1 MPSFEDSAGNK
12 KLSEQLKHLLGAL
25 KLRPEI
31 ESLKGIAHGIEKES
45 LRVDEHGRI
54 ALSPHPAGLG
64 SPLTHDFITT
74 DFSEALIEFITP
86 VFTDPASSLEYL
98 EDIHRFL
105 YKQLEDKELLW
116 TSSMPCIIEKDDLIP
131 LAQYGTSNIGKL
143 KTLYRRGLGHRYTRA
158 MQTIAGIHYNF
169 SLPDDFWQLLHE
181 THESKQTLNDFK
193 TEQYF
198 NLIRNFRRYS
208 WLLIYLFGASPAICK
223 SFIKDKT
230 DHGLE
235 AFDEY
240 TYYMPYGTSL
250 RMGDLGYTSDAQA
263 DLFVSYNSLD
273 EYITGM
279 RKAIETPYAPY
290 TEIDKLGSDHQQINS
305 NILQIENEFYSTI
318 RPKRVSKNGER
329 PIHSLKN
336 GGVEYIEVRCLDL
349 NPFLPIGIDETQ
361 INFLNA
367 FLLFCLFRKSPP
379 SSKEEN
385 QEIQKNFISVVTEG
399 RKPELKLNQ
408 NNQSIALSEWAE
420 EILQESLD
428 IAELLDNAA
437 NINSALAYQKAVKEQ
452 LAKVKNSELTPS
464 AKVLASM
471 REQSMSYFP
480 FALKQSESSAAF
492 LQNKLSD
499 EKIENFNVVTE
510 KSNRDREKIEQSDNL
525 SFDEFLINSNKV

>member
-1 MPSFEDSAGNK
+1 MPAFVDGAGNK
-12 KLSEQLKHLLGAL
+12 KLSKQLKHLLGAL
-25 KLRPEI
+25 KIMPGI
-31 ESLKGIAHGIEKES
+31 GCIKGITHGIEKES
-45 LRVDEHGRI
+45 LRVDHDGRI
-54 ALSPHPAGLG
+54 AMTPHPSGLG

-86 VFTDPASSLEYL
+86 VFTDPASSLAYL
-98 EDIHRFL
+98 EDTHRFL
-105 YKQLEDKELLW
+105 YSQLEDEELLW
-116 TSSMPCIIEKDDLIP
+116 TSSMPCIIEEDDQIP

-143 KTLYRRGLGHRYTRA
+143 KTLYRRGLGHRYSRA

-169 SLPDDFWQLLHE
+169 SLSDDFWQLLHDS
-181 THESKQTLNDFK
+181 HKSKQELIDFK

-230 DHGLE
+230 DHGLD
-235 AFDEY
+235 AFDDN
-240 TYYMPYGTSL
+240 TYFMPYGTSL

-273 EYITGM
+273 EYIRGM
-279 RKAIETPYAPY
+279 RDAIQTPYAPY
-290 TEIDKLGSDHQQINS
+290 TEIDKLGSEYQQINS

-336 GGVEYIEVRCLDL
+336 GGVKYIEVRCLDL
-349 NPFLPIGIDETQ
+349 NPFLPVGIDETQ

-367 FLLFCLFRKSPP
+367 FLLFCLFRNSPP

-385 QEIQKNFISVVTEG
+385 KEIQNNFISVVTEG
-399 RKPELKLNQ
+399 RKPDLELTQ
-408 NNQSIALSEWAE
+408 NNEEILLSAWAE

-428 IAELLDNAA
+428 VADLLDCTDNPNSVPVYQNA
-437 NINSALAYQKAVKEQ
+437 VEEQ
-452 LAKVKNSELTPS
+452 LCKIKDSELTPS
-464 AKVLASM
+464 AKVLACM
-471 REQSMSYFP
+471 QEHSMSYFP
-480 FALKQSESSAAF
+480 FALKQSESCAEF
-492 LQNKLSD
+492 LKNKLSD
-499 EKIENFNVVTE
+499 EKIETFKSVSE
-510 KSNRDREKIEQSDNL
+510 KSNRAREKIEQSDNI
-525 SFDEFLINSNKV
+525 SFDEFLVNANKV

>member
-1 MPSFEDSAGNK
+1 MPSSKDGAGNE

-25 KLRPEI
+25 KIMPEI
-31 ESLKGIAHGIEKES
+31 ECLKGITHGIEKES
-45 LRVDEHGRI
+45 LRVDQQGRI
-54 ALSPHPAGLG
+54 AMSPHPSGLG

-105 YKQLEDKELLW
+105 YGQLEDKELLW
-116 TSSMPCIIEKDDLIP
+116 TSSMPCIIEEDDLIP

-169 SLPDDFWQLLHE
+169 SLPDDFWQLLQKSQ
-181 THESKQTLNDFK
+181 ESKQTLNDYK

-235 AFDEY
+235 AFDDY
-240 TYYMPYGTSL
+240 TYYMPFGTSL

-273 EYITGM
+273 EYIDGM
-279 RKAIETPYAPY
+279 RNAIETPYAPY
-290 TEIDKLGSDHQQINS
+290 TEIDKLGSGYQQINS

-318 RPKRVSKNGER
+318 RPKRISKNGER

-336 GGVEYIEVRCLDL
+336 SGVEYIEVRCLDL

-361 INFLNA
+361 INFLNT

-385 QEIQKNFISVVTEG
+385 SEIQNNFISVVTEG
-399 RKPELKLNQ
+399 RNPELKLAQ
-408 NNQSIALSEWAE
+408 NNESVSLPAWAV
-420 EILQESLD
+420 EILQECLD
-428 IAELLDNAA
+428 VADLLDSTDKANSVSAYHNA
-437 NINSALAYQKAVKEQ
+437 VEEQ
-452 LAKVKNSELTPS
+452 LSKVNDSELTPS

-480 FALKQSESSAAF
+480 FALKQSENSAEF
-492 LQNKLSD
+492 LQKKLSD
-499 EKIENFNVVTE
+499 EKIKNFNAVTK
-510 KSNRDREKIEQSDNL
+510 KSNHDREKIEQSDSL